1 MLASTSSRWV
11 TLKGNYD
18 VIKLPGSGW
27 AGARL
32 VSQHKYE
39 RRSSQ
44 VITLHNHGYSHVPLL
59 DPCLHVATLFA
70 PSRQWFLEILA
81 SLGTG
86 ARRDITRIR
95 HQLILATGLTRI
107 FSLDTAQLGGL

>member
-1 MLASTSSRWV
+1 M
-11 TLKGNYD
+11 TLKGNYE
-18 VIKLPGSGW
+18 VIIKPREGW

-32 VSQHKYE
+32 VSQHRYE

-81 SLGTG
+81 SL
-86 ARRDITRIR
+86 
-95 HQLILATGLTRI
+95 LATGLTRI